1 MAQNVGAM
9 KESIPRPRIQTL
21 SDMIFGLALSIG
33 AVSQLTQEPGSI
45 VAITYS
51 LLSFGF
57 AFLILAV
64 VWFRYSKVMSVLPV
78 ESTKVVAANMVL
90 LFLVSAEPYLYN
102 LMTISSPLPS
112 TGQLDSAITTALY
125 ALDLGALMIILAFF
139 TYELTLEDRH
149 LIPRE
154 LMKAYRLTMY
164 STFIAAVIFI
174 ISALPIFWNIVIIS
188 SPHVPLR
195 YFMWSGVFV
204 ANMGRRLDISMT
216 KRRAT
221 AK

>member
-1 MAQNVGAM
+1 MVQNAGAM

-33 AVSQLTQEPGSI
+33 AVSQLTQKPGSL
-45 VAITYS
+45 VAIAYS

-78 ESTKVVAANMVL
+78 EDTKVVAANMVL

-112 TGQLDSAITTALY
+112 AGQLDSAITTALY
-125 ALDLGALMIILAFF
+125 ALDLGALMIILA
-139 TYELTLEDRH
+139 
-149 LIPRE
+149 
-154 LMKAYRLTMY
+154 
-164 STFIAAVIFI
+164 
-174 ISALPIFWNIVIIS
+174 S
-188 SPHVPLR
+188 SPT
-195 YFMWSGVFV
+195 
-204 ANMGRRLDISMT
+204 N
-216 KRRAT
+216 
-221 AK
+221 

>member
-1 MAQNVGAM
+1 MAQNLGATR
-9 KESIPRPRIQTL
+9 ESVPRPRIQTL

-33 AVSQLTQEPGSI
+33 AVSQLKQEPGSL
-45 VAITYS
+45 VAIAYS

-78 ESTKVVAANMVL
+78 ESTRVVAANMML

-102 LMTISSPLPS
+102 LMTISSPSPS
-112 TGQLDSAITTALY
+112 SGQLDSAITTALY

-139 TYELTLEDRH
+139 TYELTLEDKH

-154 LMKAYRLTMY
+154 LMGNYRLIMY
-164 STFIAAVIFI
+164 STVIAATIFI
-174 ISALPIFWNIVIIS
+174 LSALPMFWSVVIIP
-188 SPHVPLR
+188 SPQVPLR
-195 YFMWSGVFV
+195 YFMWSGVFF
-204 ANMGRRLDISMT
+204 ANMGRRLDVRMT
-216 KRRAT
+216 SRRVRRN
-221 AK
+221 